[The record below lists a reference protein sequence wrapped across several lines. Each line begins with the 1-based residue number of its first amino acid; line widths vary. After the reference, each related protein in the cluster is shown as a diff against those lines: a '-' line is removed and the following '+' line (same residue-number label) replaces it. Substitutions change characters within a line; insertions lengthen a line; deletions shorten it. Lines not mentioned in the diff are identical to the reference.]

1 MASKVTLEILRILA
15 CQREGEYEKYTS
27 EVQAQK
33 RHFSLLLTF
42 HWLEFSHWV
51 TWSYKDGEKW
61 CLIECGEKMEA
72 WISVKS
78 LKSPPHGAPPVIC
91 RWASCFTQTE
101 CIHPSPG
108 HNPNYSHQ
116 FSISSSK
123 SGMSELCEVLTFKDG
138 CGFSWSSKL
147 QSKKAMVSVLPQTHT
162 SSRQCGIKTG

>member
-1 MASKVTLEILRILA
+1 MRSVPQRCRLRRDIFHFYSHSIDWNLVT
-15 CQREGEYEKYTS
+15 GS
-27 EVQAQK
+27 
-33 RHFSLLLTF
+33 
-42 HWLEFSHWV
+42 
-51 TWSYKDGEKW
+51 
-61 CLIECGEKMEA
+61 
-72 WISVKS
+72 
-78 LKSPPHGAPPVIC
+78 HGATRMVKNDVWLSVGRKWKHGFLLKAWSHLHMVHLQLSVDEHPASRKQNVFTPP
-91 RWASCFTQTE
+91 
-101 CIHPSPG
+101 PG